1 MEEQIKIDDI
11 EIDDLNLPPTPAK
24 PKNFHPPNV
33 VKKIPPK
40 IPPRS
45 QSPIPPPR
53 KAPQIPPKRSG
64 SLKKMP
70 LSSLKKIPSFG
81 SVKGPDNIPKPPPRP
96 QPPPRPSEENNKSEE
111 ETNKLS
117 NIDNNDTSNTNVEE
131 NEATLETNKIDDVE
145 VNSPEENFES
155 NNGTV
160 VDEEEI
166 DDELPPPPPM
176 GDSDFAFDSYQSPD
190 ENNGETSFKN
200 VFTDNENVNEST
212 DQNTEDSSLNQGE
225 SEYSDNDPP
234 PQNLEPLPPSL
245 HPKVP
250 PPNLPPG
257 IVHPDTFIVN
267 LDNNAE
273 ESENKKKKGKFT
285 SQLKGL
291 FKNKK
296 KKDEDDKKNK
306 SKPKEEEQLVS
317 AISDRLE
324 RYFKLI
330 DLLSRDDMYLLNIMA
345 SLVSRGDVDKQS
357 RAWVRIFGP
366 KGCLLPLLLS
376 IIRNE
381 VEKTEHEGT
390 LFRNNTFPVGLLS
403 QYAHFTGKEYLKTI
417 LVDNLLEIINDEDKR
432 YEINPDGDGMS
443 LTPDEIDQNTMNLL
457 SSCEKIFN
465 SIISSKDIIPPEI
478 RRICKELRD
487 RVREKFPN
495 AVHTCVGGF
504 LFLRFITPSI
514 VSPEGYQLLNA
525 EITVEKRRP
534 LILISKTLQQISND
548 MYFSEEYLM
557 SINSF
562 ITENVPILQSFF
574 EEVCDVDE
582 NVKPNP
588 FPEIALNHE
597 TLRARDDALIRIHQF
612 ILKVLPEIKNIAQEI
627 SPAQVI
633 NYDPIAELE
642 KCLEALGE
650 PPDPKILKQPV
661 VLNTKKKD
669 KKK

>member
-1 MEEQIKIDDI
+1 MEEQNLNSNLEVI
-11 EIDDLNLPPTPAK
+11 EPNLPPKPAK
-24 PKNFHPPNV
+24 PKNFP
-33 VKKIPPK
+33 PPK
-40 IPPRS
+40 FAKKEPPKLPPRS
-45 QSPIPPPR
+45 QSPLPSSN
-53 KAPQIPPKRSG
+53 KAPPKLPPKRSG
-64 SLKKMP
+64 SLKKIP
-70 LSSLKKIPSFG
+70 LHTLKKKPSFVNLKG
-81 SVKGPDNIPKPPPRP
+81 SNNHNNNVIPTPPPRP
-96 QPPPRPSEENNKSEE
+96 QPPPRPPEVVNNSVENIENNENKEVVE
-111 ETNKLS
+111 HNDNNVQLNVENETNVV
-117 NIDNNDTSNTNVEE
+117 NAYTIVE
-131 NEATLETNKIDDVE
+131 DDM
-145 VNSPEENFES
+145 
-155 NNGTV
+155 
-160 VDEEEI
+160 

-176 GDSDFAFDSYQSPD
+176 GDGDFAFDSYKSPD
-190 ENNGETSFKN
+190 ENNGETTFKN
-200 VFTDNENVNEST
+200 VFTDNEGTNET
-212 DQNTEDSSLNQGE
+212 ADQNTENNTALEQGE

-245 HPKVP
+245 HPKTP

-257 IVHPDTFIVN
+257 VVHPDFFTIN
-267 LDNNAE
+267 LDNNSE
-273 ESENKKKKGKFT
+273 ETENKKKKGKFT

-317 AISDRLE
+317 AIADRLD

-330 DLLSRDDMYLLNIMA
+330 DLLSSDLYLLSLMS

-366 KGCLLPLLLS
+366 KGCLLPLLLT

-403 QYAHFTGKEYLKTI
+403 QYAHFTGKEYLKKI
-417 LVDNLLEIINDEDKR
+417 LVDNILEIITNEEKS
-432 YEINPDGDGMS
+432 YEINPDGDS
-443 LTPDEIDQNTMNLL
+443 CLTPDEIDQNTINLL

-465 SIISSKDIIPPEI
+465 TIISSKDLLPPEI

-487 RVREKFPN
+487 RVKEKFPN

-514 VSPEGYQLLNA
+514 VSPEGFQLVDV
-525 EITVEKRRP
+525 EISVEKRRP

-548 MYFSEEYLM
+548 MYFSEDYLM

-574 EEVCDVDE
+574 EEVCDVDD
-582 NVKPNP
+582 NIQANP
-588 FPEIALNHE
+588 FPEIVLNHE

-612 ILKVLPEIKNIAQEI
+612 ILKVLPEIKNLAQEK
-627 SPAQVI
+627 PPPQTL

-642 KCLEALGE
+642 KNLEALGE

-661 VLNTKKKD
+661 QNLKKKD